1 VVRFA
6 YVGRICHAKG
16 FHILMEA
23 MRRLAGECELHVI
36 GAAHSKWEK
45 RYLRRIAIPA
55 RVTFHGHL
63 TGESLPEAWARCH
76 VTVLPSIYLE
86 VFGLVIPESFSLGRP
101 VIVTDCG
108 GPPEL
113 VRNGV
118 DGFVVPPNDAAALA
132 TAMQQFVDNPHMA
145 SEMAARLPFPRTM
158 NEHIADLE
166 KVYAKCS
173 RTCGK

>member
-1 VVRFA
+1 
-6 YVGRICHAKG
+6 
-16 FHILMEA
+16 MEA